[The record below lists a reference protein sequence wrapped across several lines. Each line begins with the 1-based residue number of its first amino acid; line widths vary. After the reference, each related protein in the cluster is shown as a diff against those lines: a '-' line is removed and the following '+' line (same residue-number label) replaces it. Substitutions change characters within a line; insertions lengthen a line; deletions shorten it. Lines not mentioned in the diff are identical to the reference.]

1 MKTFSHR
8 YEDDLTDREE
18 CDCLNDC
25 EMVHFFSTMQRQPYS
40 ETSVAQSN
48 SQTWFDMKNGS
59 PSGALVN
66 YLMDPKHIFTS
77 EMAKNI
83 TKLANNL
90 SHDYELAQKR
100 FEEVSLEKLKLV
112 ILVIWNN
119 LRAKNSISTV
129 NM

>member
-1 MKTFSHR
+1 MLCISSIFSCR
-8 YEDDLTDREE
+8 YGDDLTDRNE

-48 SQTWFDMKNGS
+48 SQTWFDVTNNS

-77 EMAKNI
+77 ELAKNI
-83 TKLANNL
+83 TKLTNNL

-100 FEEVSLEKLKLV
+100 FEEVRRKSRE
-112 ILVIWNN
+112 
-119 LRAKNSISTV
+119 T
-129 NM
+129 